1 MLANILVGLFFIW
14 VVNKFFPDLNDRDDS
29 IIFMVDKDMLGLEGP
44 DEVDMIMAEFE
55 NELVPSDSME
65 IL

>member
-14 VVNKFFPDLNDRDDS
+14 AVNKFFPDLNDRDDS